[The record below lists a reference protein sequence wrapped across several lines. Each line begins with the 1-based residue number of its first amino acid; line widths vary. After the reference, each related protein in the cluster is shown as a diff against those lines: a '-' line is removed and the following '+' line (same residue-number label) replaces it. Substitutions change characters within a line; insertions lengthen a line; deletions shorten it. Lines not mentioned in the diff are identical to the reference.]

1 MIYRTCIL
9 KTNTNKKTTM
19 KRILYFL
26 FLLPLGMS
34 AQNMYDVAPFF
45 GNDLVG
51 TARFIGMGGSMSAL
65 GADLSTMGTNPAG
78 MAMYRSNDFSFT
90 AALDVNSNKALY
102 EGSKSSMVGANAY
115 VGNTSFVISSEYEDS
130 DLKFLNFGF
139 GYRRKNNLSGAFD
152 MYGAS
157 NSYSQQYVF
166 ENLYN
171 SKPFDYLNIKS
182 SMYDTFSYSWLPLF
196 AADAGLYD
204 ETGEN
209 FITYPDTALVWHPDE
224 LAFYEETRGGVHAI
238 DFNLSANLNDRV
250 YLGATMSV
258 SVVDYNRYSE
268 YREIGSNNDIYIL
281 ENNQYLSGT
290 GFDIKL
296 GAIFRPFKYSPFKV
310 GLALHTPT
318 WYSLN
323 QRSSASI
330 LGPSGIRYST
340 TDKELYDG
348 VLSVSSTLKTPWRVN
363 ASMGYTFGTY
373 LALNAEYEYVN
384 YAKNRFIG
392 NGQLVK
398 AQNEEIGCNMQAQ
411 HTVRV
416 GAEVNIS
423 GFAVRA
429 GYNYIT
435 APFVQGA
442 YKELY
447 NAAVTETSTDYMNRF
462 GKNVATF
469 GFGYRGS
476 LCYWDFAYKLDIQK
490 SEFYPFYDY
499 DFVNPG
505 AAVREMNHSIVATVG
520 LRL

>member
-1 MIYRTCIL
+1 
-9 KTNTNKKTTM
+9 M
-19 KRILYFL
+19 KRILYIL
-26 FLLPLGMS
+26 FLLPLGLN
-34 AQNMYDVAPFF
+34 AQNMYNVASFF
-45 GNDLVG
+45 ENDLVG

-65 GADLSTMGTNPAG
+65 GADLSTMSTNPAG
-78 MAMYRSNDFSFT
+78 IAMFRSNDFSFT
-90 AALDVNSNKALY
+90 GALDVNTNKSVY
-102 EGSKSSMVGANAY
+102 EGSKSSTVRSNAY
-115 VGNTSFVISSEYEDS
+115 IGNTSFVIASEREDS
-130 DLKFLNFGF
+130 DLQFLNFGF
-139 GYRRKNNLSGAFD
+139 GYRHKNNLSGAFD

-157 NSYSQQYVF
+157 NGYSQQYVF

-171 SKPFDYLNIKS
+171 SKQFDYLNIKS
-182 SMYDTFSYSWLPLF
+182 SMYDTFSYSWLPLL

-209 FITYPDTALVWHPDE
+209 FLTYPDTMLVWAPNE

-238 DFNLSANLNDRV
+238 DFNLSANIKDRV
-250 YLGATMSV
+250 YLGATIGI
-258 SVVDYNRYSE
+258 SVVDYNRYTE
-268 YREIGSNNDIYIL
+268 YREIYGRDIYVL
-281 ENNQYLSGT
+281 ENNLFLDGT

-296 GAIFRPFKYSPFKV
+296 GAIIRPFKYSPFKV

-323 QRSSASI
+323 QSSSASI

-340 TDKELYDG
+340 TDKELFDG
-348 VLSVSSTLKTPWRVN
+348 VLSTNSSFRTPWRVN

-373 LALNAEYEYVN
+373 LALNAEYEYVD
-384 YAKNRFIG
+384 YTKGKFVG
-392 NGQLVK
+392 NGKLVK
-398 AQNEEIGCNMQAQ
+398 AQNEEIVYNMQAQ
-411 HTVRV
+411 HNVRV

-429 GYNYIT
+429 GYNYST
-435 APFVQGA
+435 APFLQGA

-490 SEFYPFYDY
+490 AEFYPFYDY

-505 AAVREMNHSIVATVG
+505 ATVRQMNHSIVATVG